1 MSFDSVISR
10 RSALKMLAAV
20 GGVSLAAACG
30 PSVPSA
36 SPTSAPPPA
45 PTTPPAAPAA
55 TTAPAAAAPKPTAA
69 QATVQPAAQSAA
81 QPAAASAPKSG
92 GTLRVAIST
101 EPASLDGHLYAAGRF
116 DTTWLIYDR
125 LTEYDLNLKPQPM
138 LAESWDIS
146 DDYKSIKLNLRKGVT
161 YHDGREFTS
170 DDVKYNF
177 LRVRDPKV
185 GAGAFVNQSNWFT
198 SFDTPDKNTIIL
210 NSDQPRPLVFDFFER
225 LNMVD
230 KNIMEGPDVKTRANG
245 TGPFKFVE
253 WAQGDHFTTEKNSN
267 FWITGRPYID
277 GVKTLILKDVQGSVG
292 QFEAGQI
299 DVYEIMNLIDFLRLR
314 KDPKYATVVNDVP
327 TGMYC
332 FGLNTTWAPLDN
344 KMVRQALNY
353 AINRKRWV
361 EGYFQDTSVP
371 ISLEWYRGTPMHD
384 DARENFYAFD
394 LDKAKSLLQQSGVGP
409 FTMDMVLIS
418 SAESSPL
425 TQIYQADLATLGIT
439 MNIVTMDL
447 AAWLDNVN
455 NRKYHG
461 AYYSPAAI
469 ASSVGTELTT
479 SKLWQIGNNNSGF
492 DSPEYQQLGTALT
505 TESDP
510 NKLAMLYKHTNDLM
524 LDESFALPLTWRPPT
539 NMTRAAVHATNNYF
553 GAWWYR
559 DVWIDG

>member
-1 MSFDSVISR
+1 MNVDSRESVPSVMNR
-10 RSALKMLAAV
+10 RSALRMLAAL
-20 GGVSLAAACG
+20 GGVTLVAACG
-30 PSVPSA
+30 PSIPSA
-36 SPTSAPPPA
+36 APTTAAAKPA
-45 PTTPPAAPAA
+45 ATTPPAAPA
-55 TTAPAAAAPKPTAA
+55 TTAAPPVPAATVAATA
-69 QATVQPAAQSAA
+69 
-81 QPAAASAPKSG
+81 AAASAATGAPKTG
-92 GTLRVAIST
+92 GTLRVAISAD
-101 EPASLDGHLYAAGRF
+101 PASLDGHLFAAGRF

-125 LTEYDLNLKPQPM
+125 LTEYDLQLKPQPM
-138 LAESWDIS
+138 LAESWDVS
-146 DDYKSIKLNLRKGVT
+146 SDYKSIKLNLRKGVT

-230 KNIMEGPDVKTRANG
+230 KNIMEGPDVKTKANG

-253 WAQGDHFTTEKNSN
+253 WVQGDHFSSEKNKN
-267 FWITGRPYID
+267 FWMSGRPYID
-277 GVKTLILKDVQGSVG
+277 GVRTNILKDQQGAVA
-292 QFEAGQI
+292 QFESGQI
-299 DVYEIMNLIDFLRLR
+299 DVFETMNLIDFLRLR

-394 LDKAKSLLQQSGVGP
+394 LDKAKSLMQQSGVGP
-409 FTMDMVLIS
+409 FSMDMVLIAS
-418 SAESSPL
+418 PESTSL
-425 TQIYQADLATLGIT
+425 VQIYQADLATIGVTL
-439 MNIVTMDL
+439 NIVTMDL
-447 AAWLDNVN
+447 AAWLENVN

-461 AYYSPAAI
+461 AYYSPAGISA
-469 ASSVGTELTT
+469 SVGTELTT
-479 SKLWQIGNNNSGF
+479 SKVWQIGNNNSGF
-492 DSPEYQQLGTALT
+492 DSPEYQQLGIATT
-505 TESDP
+505 TETDP
-510 NKLAMLYKHTNDLM
+510 AKLTQLYKQVNDLM
-524 LDESFALPLTWRPPT
+524 LDESFAIPLTWRPPS
-539 NMTRAAVHATNNYF
+539 NLTRSAVHATNNFF
-553 GAWWYR
+553 GGWWYR
-559 DVWIDG
+559 DVWVDG

>member
-1 MSFDSVISR
+1 MASENLVPAALTR
-10 RSALKMLAAV
+10 RAALRLLGGV
-20 GGVSLAAACG
+20 GGVTLAAACG
-30 PSVPSA
+30 PAVPSA
-36 SPTSAPPPA
+36 APPPA
-45 PTTPPAAPAA
+45 STAAAGS
-55 TTAPAAAAPKPTAA
+55 TAPAASTPAAVVTTQPATATQPVA
-69 QATVQPAAQSAA
+69 ATQPAAGGT
-81 QPAAASAPKSG
+81 PKTG
-92 GTLRVAIST
+92 GTLRVAIGAD
-101 EPASLDGHLYAAGRF
+101 PASLDGHLFAAGRF

-125 LTEYDLNLKPQPM
+125 LTEYDLSLKPQPM
-138 LAESWDIS
+138 LAESWDVS
-146 DDYKSIKLNLRKGVT
+146 SDYKSIKLNLRQGVT
-161 YHDGREFTS
+161 FHDGRDFTS

-225 LNMVD
+225 LNIVD
-230 KNIMEGPDVKTRANG
+230 KNIMEGPDVKTKANG

-253 WAQGDHFTTEKNSN
+253 WIQGDHFSTVKNPN
-267 FWITGRPYID
+267 FWMPGRPYID
-277 GVKTLILKDVQGSVG
+277 GVKTLILKDQQGAVA

-299 DVYEIMNLIDFLRLR
+299 DVFETMNLIDFLRLR

-361 EGYFQDTSVP
+361 EGYFQDTSAP

-394 LDKAKSLLQQSGVGP
+394 LDKAKSLLQQAGVGP
-409 FTMDMVLIS
+409 FSMDMLLITS
-418 SAESSPL
+418 PESTPL
-425 TQIYQADLATLGIT
+425 AQIYQADLASLGIT
-439 MNIVTMDL
+439 LNIVSMDL

-461 AYYSPAAI
+461 MYYSPASI
-469 ASSVGTELTT
+469 AASVGTELTT
-479 SKLWQIGNNNSGF
+479 SKVWEIGNNNSGF
-492 DSPEYQQLGTALT
+492 DSPEYQQLGVATT

-510 NKLAMLYKHTNDLM
+510 DKLSQLYKQVNDLM
-524 LDESFALPLTWRPPT
+524 LDESFAIPLTWRPPSDLT
-539 NMTRAAVHATNNYF
+539 LAAVHATNNFF
-553 GAWWYR
+553 GGWWYR
-559 DVWIDG
+559 DVWLDS

>member
-20 GGVSLAAACG
+20 GGVSLVAACG
-30 PSVPSA
+30 PTVSTTA
-36 SPTSAPPPA
+36 PTSAPQPA
-45 PTTPPAAPAA
+45 ATTPPAAPAA
-55 TTAPAAAAPKPTAA
+55 SVATTVPAAAATKPAAA
-69 QATVQPAAQSAA
+69 QATVQPTGQ
-81 QPAAASAPKSG
+81 AAATGAPRSG

-185 GAGAFVNQSNWFT
+185 GAGAYVNQSNWFT

-230 KNIMEGPDVKTRANG
+230 KNIMEGPDVKTKANG

-253 WAQGDHFTTEKNSN
+253 WAQGDHFTTEKNPN
-267 FWITGRPYID
+267 FWMTGRPYID
-277 GVKTLILKDVQGSVG
+277 GVRTLILKDAQGSVG

-361 EGYFQDTSVP
+361 ESYFQDTSAP

-394 LDKAKSLLQQSGVGP
+394 LDKAKSLLQQAGVGP
-409 FTMDMVLIS
+409 FTMDMVLIA

-425 TQIYQADLATLGIT
+425 AQIYQADLATLGIT

-455 NRKYHG
+455 NRKYNG

-479 SKLWQIGNNNSGF
+479 SKVWQIGNNNSGF
-492 DSPEYQQLGTALT
+492 DSPEYQQLGAALT

-510 NKLAMLYKHTNDLM
+510 TKLAALYKQTNDLM
-524 LDESFALPLTWRPPT
+524 LDESFVLPLTWRPPT